1 MENLSGIYLRPKD
14 CRFMSVCALET
25 DFFEMIISDA
35 EGEEATFVIDTP
47 RLLDWLKEGAWE
59 KIDEEAV

>member
-1 MENLSGIYLRPKD
+1 MGKLSGIYLRPKD
-14 CRFMSVCALET
+14 CRFMSVYALET
-25 DFFEMIISDA
+25 DFFEMSISDA
-35 EGEEATFVIDTP
+35 DGEEATFVIDTT